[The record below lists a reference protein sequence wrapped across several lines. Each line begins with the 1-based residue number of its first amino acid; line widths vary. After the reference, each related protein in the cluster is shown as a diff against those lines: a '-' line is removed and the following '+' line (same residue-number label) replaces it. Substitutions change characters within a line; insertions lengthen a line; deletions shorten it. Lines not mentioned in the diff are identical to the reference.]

1 MERKSDLNS
10 NLLSAPYVTRFSTL
24 SFSTIVE
31 TPVWFRR
38 EGGGKNTNK
47 ETRLDSQVGSTD
59 ILKSYL
65 FHYYY
70 HLNDF
75 LKS

>member
-1 MERKSDLNS
+1 MERKSDLNL
-10 NLLSAPYVTRFSTL
+10 NLLSAPYVT

-31 TPVWFRR
+31 TPVRFRK

-47 ETRLDSQVGSTD
+47 EARLDSQVGSTD
-59 ILKSYL
+59 RVKSYL

-70 HLNDF
+70 HLNNF